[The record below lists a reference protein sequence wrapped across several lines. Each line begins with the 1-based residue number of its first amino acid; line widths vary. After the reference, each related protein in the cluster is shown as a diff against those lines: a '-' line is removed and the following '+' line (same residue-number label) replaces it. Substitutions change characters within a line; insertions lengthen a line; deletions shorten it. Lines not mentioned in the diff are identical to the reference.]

1 VLAHLQA
8 VLASRVLNHDS
19 VTGLVCLLVQPW
31 KVGLRWIDLVLYSLL
46 KSSSGM
52 QMPIYDFK
60 QSKRVGYKAVDVP
73 KSRVVV
79 IEGIYALSSR
89 IR

>member
-1 VLAHLQA
+1 
-8 VLASRVLNHDS
+8 
-19 VTGLVCLLVQPW
+19 
-31 KVGLRWIDLVLYSLL
+31 
-46 KSSSGM
+46 M